1 MLEDAGNLNKPY
13 KKDKCGG
20 FIKDLDSYAR
30 KILVERRKIEMQ
42 LEKAIG
48 KLNAA
53 RKKRRGFWGSVLD
66 FCGGFCDAVSP
77 IFPPAKLGAKA
88 CEKGLNL
95 MEDNI
100 EKWEHNVRLLERML
114 EIYSNQAK
122 ASVDLVN
129 QAWEGIKKRLHFYTD
144 KHQEFIRRLKQASD
158 AIDNEYNFP
167 TPGVLLEYD
176 FERPAISYTPK
187 KSVFNER
194 LKDLRENFS
203 ASLYADLCADLKD
216 KINAFSYRDR
226 AKASKERELE
236 KNLEDLTPSFR
247 DKTNALSGDDLER
260 LAISKEK
267 ELEKDLEDLMPSVLG
282 VPSYN
287 ESLTL
292 AKNRC
297 VKNCKKALEGFTE
310 KIKEPPNDSN
320 AINEAFNHL
329 KTELERAIDDERL
342 KGLRENFASLCADL
356 EDKIHHNA
364 LSNDDLERMIA
375 FRERELEKN
384 LEDLVGA
391 SSYDENPNDGLDRMA
406 ISKEKELEK
415 SLEDLMPSVL
425 SVPSYNESLTLAKN
439 RCVKNCKKA
448 LEGFTEKIKEI
459 PNDSNAINEAFDSLE
474 TELERATENLSQK
487 IDPILERNEN
497 YTQKALE
504 YREFLESRKKGFI
517 VDEQNPYP
525 EEVRFNEWCLA
536 EFDSVFSTIVPL
548 EDLNK
553 TACAHHALKALQAAL
568 KDNDLGFDATEL
580 EQIAK
585 GFIPRGYLWH
595 FDANVLGNV
604 ALVREELLLGVK
616 HTKGY
621 SLWTEFLQKQN

>member
-1 MLEDAGNLNKPY
+1 MAEWKTDTEEV
-13 KKDKCGG
+13 KKVVGRCRDFKESLQEKRCGG
-20 FIKDLDSYAR
+20 FIKDLDSYAL
-30 KILVERRKIEMQ
+30 KIIVERRKIEMQ

-48 KLNAA
+48 EL
-53 RKKRRGFWGSVLD
+53 KKAKKERSGFWGFLGELGRDFGNAVGSV
-66 FCGGFCDAVSP
+66 
-77 IFPPAKLGAKA
+77 IPPVKLCAEL

-114 EIYSNQAK
+114 EIYSTQAK

-129 QAWEGIKKRLHFYTD
+129 QAWEGVKKRLHFYTD
-144 KHQEFIRRLKQASD
+144 KHQEFIRRLKQASA

-167 TPGVLLEYD
+167 TPGVLMEYD
-176 FERPAISYTPK
+176 FERPTFSYNPK

-194 LKDLRENFS
+194 LKDLREDFS
-203 ASLYADLCADLKD
+203 FSLYADLKNRF
-216 KINAFSYRDR
+216 NASSKSDR
-226 AKASKERELE
+226 TKASKEHGL
-236 KNLEDLTPSFR
+236 
-247 DKTNALSGDDLER
+247 
-260 LAISKEK
+260 
-267 ELEKDLEDLMPSVLG
+267 DLMSVDF
-282 VPSYN
+282 

-297 VKNCKKALEGFTE
+297 VKNCKKALQDFAE
-310 KIKEPPNDSN
+310 KIKESPNDLN
-320 AINEAFNHL
+320 AMNEAFNRL
-329 KTELERAIDDERL
+329 KTELERVSDDERL
-342 KGLRENFASLCADL
+342 KGLRENLASLYADLCADL
-356 EDKIHHNA
+356 KDKIHHNA
-364 LSNDDLERMIA
+364 LSNDELECMIA

-384 LEDLVGA
+384 LENLMPSFRDKTNALSNDDLERMA
-391 SSYDENPNDGLDRMA
+391 SS
-406 ISKEKELEK
+406 KEQEFEK
-415 SLEDLMPSVL
+415 NLEDLMPSSL
-425 SVPSYNESLTLAKN
+425 GVPSYNESLTLAKKH
-439 RCVKNCKKA
+439 CVKNCKKA
-448 LEGFTEKIKEI
+448 LQDFAEKIKEA

-474 TELERATENLSQK
+474 TELERATESLSQK
-487 IDPILERNEN
+487 IAPILEQYEN
-497 YTQKALE
+497 YKRQALG
-504 YREFLESRKKGFI
+504 YGEFLEKEKEGFI

-525 EEVRFNEWCLA
+525 NEVRFNELRLA
-536 EFDSVFSTIVPL
+536 EFDSVFSAIAPL
-548 EDLNK
+548 EDLDK

-568 KDNDLGFDATEL
+568 KNRDLGFDATEL

>member
-1 MLEDAGNLNKPY
+1 MAEWKTDTEEV
-13 KKDKCGG
+13 KKVVDECREFKRSLQEERCGG
-20 FIKDLDSYAR
+20 FIKDLDSYAL
-30 KILVERRKIEMQ
+30 KIIVERRKIEMRLQ
-42 LEKAIG
+42 KAIEE
-48 KLNAA
+48 LNKAKKE
-53 RKKRRGFWGSVLD
+53 RKGFWGFLGELGRDFGNAVGSV
-66 FCGGFCDAVSP
+66 
-77 IFPPAKLGAKA
+77 IPPVKLCAEL

-129 QAWEGIKKRLHFYTD
+129 QAWEGVKKRLHFYAD

-167 TPGVLLEYD
+167 TPGVLMEYD

-194 LKDLRENFS
+194 LKDLREDFS
-203 ASLYADLCADLKD
+203 ASLYADLK
-216 KINAFSYRDR
+216 
-226 AKASKERELE
+226 
-236 KNLEDLTPSFR
+236 
-247 DKTNALSGDDLER
+247 
-260 LAISKEK
+260 
-267 ELEKDLEDLMPSVLG
+267 
-282 VPSYN
+282 
-287 ESLTL
+287 
-292 AKNRC
+292 
-297 VKNCKKALEGFTE
+297 
-310 KIKEPPNDSN
+310 
-320 AINEAFNHL
+320 
-329 KTELERAIDDERL
+329 
-342 KGLRENFASLCADL
+342 
-356 EDKIHHNA
+356 DKIHHNA
-364 LSNDDLERMIA
+364 LSND
-375 FRERELEKN
+375 ELE
-384 LEDLVGA
+384 
-391 SSYDENPNDGLDRMA
+391 RMA
-406 ISKEKELEK
+406 ISKEREFEK

-425 SVPSYNESLTLAKN
+425 SVPSYNESLTLAKKN
-439 RCVKNCKKA
+439 CVKNCKKA
-448 LEGFTEKIKEI
+448 LEGFTEKIKEA
-459 PNDSNAINEAFDSLE
+459 PNDSNAINEAFDNLE

-487 IDPILERNEN
+487 IDPILERNED

-504 YREFLESRKKGFI
+504 YMEFLESHKEGFM

-525 EEVRFNEWCLA
+525 DEVKFNALRLA
-536 EFDSVFSTIVPL
+536 EFDSVFSAIVPL

-568 KDNDLGFDATEL
+568 KDNDLGFDATDL

>member
-1 MLEDAGNLNKPY
+1 MAEWKTDTEEV
-13 KKDKCGG
+13 KKVVEKCREFKKSLQEEKCNP
-20 FIKDLDSYAR
+20 FIKDLDSYAL
-30 KILVERRKIEMQ
+30 KIIVERRKTEMQ

-77 IFPPAKLGAKA
+77 IFPPDKLGAKA

-129 QAWEGIKKRLHFYTD
+129 QAWEGVKKRLHFYTD

-203 ASLYADLCADLKD
+203 ASLYVDWKN
-216 KINAFSYRDR
+216 KINAFSHRDR
-226 AKASKERELE
+226 AKASKERE
-236 KNLEDLTPSFR
+236 
-247 DKTNALSGDDLER
+247 G
-260 LAISKEK
+260 
-267 ELEKDLEDLMPSVLG
+267 DLMG
-282 VPSYN
+282 ADI
-287 ESLTL
+287 ESLIL
-292 AKNRC
+292 AK
-297 VKNCKKALEGFTE
+297 KNCAKNMKEALEGFTE
-310 KIKEPPNDSN
+310 KIKKSPND
-320 AINEAFNHL
+320 L
-329 KTELERAIDDERL
+329 
-342 KGLRENFASLCADL
+342 
-356 EDKIHHNA
+356 
-364 LSNDDLERMIA
+364 
-375 FRERELEKN
+375 
-384 LEDLVGA
+384 
-391 SSYDENPNDGLDRMA
+391 
-406 ISKEKELEK
+406 
-415 SLEDLMPSVL
+415 
-425 SVPSYNESLTLAKN
+425 
-439 RCVKNCKKA
+439 
-448 LEGFTEKIKEI
+448 
-459 PNDSNAINEAFDSLE
+459 NAINEAFDSLE

-497 YTQKALE
+497 YAQKALE
-504 YREFLESRKKGFI
+504 YREFLESRKEGFI

-525 EEVRFNEWCLA
+525 EEVRFNEWRLA
-536 EFDSVFSTIVPL
+536 EFDSVFSAIVPL

-568 KDNDLGFDATEL
+568 KDNDLGFDAAEL

>member
-1 MLEDAGNLNKPY
+1 MAEWKTDTEEV
-13 KKDKCGG
+13 KKVVEKCREFKRSLQEERCLD
-20 FIKDLDSYAR
+20 FIKDLDSYAL
-30 KILVERRKIEMQ
+30 KIIVERRKIEMQ

-53 RKKRRGFWGSVLD
+53 RKKRRSLWGSILD
-66 FCGGFCDAVSP
+66 FGRDCLNVVGSV
-77 IFPPAKLGAKA
+77 IPPFKLGAEL

-114 EIYSNQAK
+114 EIYSTQTK
-122 ASVDLVN
+122 ASVELVEG
-129 QAWEGIKKRLHFYTD
+129 AWEGVKKMLHFYTD
-144 KHQEFIRRLKQASD
+144 KHQEFIRRLNYAST
-158 AIDNEYNFP
+158 AIDNEYNIVP
-167 TPGVLLEYD
+167 PESLKERD
-176 FERPAISYTPK
+176 FESPTIVYSPK
-187 KSVFNER
+187 KSVYDEC
-194 LKDLRENFS
+194 LKDLREDFS
-203 ASLYADLCADLKD
+203 FSLYADLKNR
-216 KINAFSYRDR
+216 INASSKSDR
-226 AKASKERELE
+226 ATNSKEYEL
-236 KNLEDLTPSFR
+236 
-247 DKTNALSGDDLER
+247 
-260 LAISKEK
+260 
-267 ELEKDLEDLMPSVLG
+267 DLMSG

-292 AKNRC
+292 AKKHC

-310 KIKEPPNDSN
+310 KIKEAPNDSN
-320 AINEAFNHL
+320 A
-329 KTELERAIDDERL
+329 
-342 KGLRENFASLCADL
+342 
-356 EDKIHHNA
+356 
-364 LSNDDLERMIA
+364 
-375 FRERELEKN
+375 
-384 LEDLVGA
+384 V
-391 SSYDENPNDGLDRMA
+391 
-406 ISKEKELEK
+406 
-415 SLEDLMPSVL
+415 
-425 SVPSYNESLTLAKN
+425 
-439 RCVKNCKKA
+439 
-448 LEGFTEKIKEI
+448 
-459 PNDSNAINEAFDSLE
+459 NEAFDSLE

-487 IDPILERNEN
+487 IDPVLERNEN

-504 YREFLESRKKGFI
+504 YREFLESRKEGFM
-517 VDEQNPYP
+517 VDEKNPYP
-525 EEVRFNEWCLA
+525 EEVSFNEWRLA
-536 EFDSVFSTIVPL
+536 EFDSVFSAIVPL

>member
-1 MLEDAGNLNKPY
+1 MAEWKTDTEEV
-13 KKDKCGG
+13 KKVVEKCRKFKESLQEERCGG
-20 FIKDLDSYAR
+20 FIKDLDSYAL
-30 KILVERRKIEMQ
+30 KIIVDRRKIEMQ

-48 KLNAA
+48 ELKKAI
-53 RKKRRGFWGSVLD
+53 KKRKGFWGSVLD
-66 FCGGFCDAVSP
+66 FCGGVCDAVST
-77 IFPPAKLGAKA
+77 IFPPAKLGAEA

-100 EKWEHNVRLLERML
+100 EKWEHNVRLLEQML
-114 EIYSNQAK
+114 EIYSTQAK

-129 QAWEGIKKRLHFYTD
+129 QAWESVKKRLHFYTD
-144 KHQEFIRRLKQASD
+144 KHQEFIKRLKQASD

-167 TPGVLLEYD
+167 TPGVLMEYD
-176 FERPAISYTPK
+176 FERPAISYNPK

-194 LKDLRENFS
+194 LKDLREDFS

-216 KINAFSYRDR
+216 RINAFSHKDH

-236 KNLEDLTPSFR
+236 
-247 DKTNALSGDDLER
+247 
-260 LAISKEK
+260 
-267 ELEKDLEDLMPSVLG
+267 
-282 VPSYN
+282 
-287 ESLTL
+287 
-292 AKNRC
+292 
-297 VKNCKKALEGFTE
+297 
-310 KIKEPPNDSN
+310 
-320 AINEAFNHL
+320 
-329 KTELERAIDDERL
+329 
-342 KGLRENFASLCADL
+342 
-356 EDKIHHNA
+356 
-364 LSNDDLERMIA
+364 
-375 FRERELEKN
+375 N

-391 SSYDENPNDGLDRMA
+391 SSYDENPNDELDRMA
-406 ISKEKELEK
+406 SSKEREFEK

-448 LEGFTEKIKEI
+448 LESFTEKIKEA
-459 PNDSNAINEAFDSLE
+459 PNDSNAVNEAFDSLE

-487 IDPILERNEN
+487 IDPILERNED

-504 YREFLESRKKGFI
+504 YREFLESRKEGFM
-517 VDEQNPYP
+517 VDEKNPYP
-525 EEVRFNEWCLA
+525 EEVSFNALRLA
-536 EFDSVFSTIVPL
+536 EFDSVFSAIVPL

-553 TACAHHALKALQAAL
+553 TACAHHALKALQAVL
-568 KDNDLGFDATEL
+568 KDNDLGFDATDL

>member
-1 MLEDAGNLNKPY
+1 MAEWKTDTEKV
-13 KKDKCGG
+13 KKVVRRCRDFKESLQEKRCGG
-20 FIKDLDSYAR
+20 FIKDLDSYAL

-48 KLNAA
+48 ELKKA
-53 RKKRRGFWGSVLD
+53 RKKRKGLWGFLGELGRDFGNAVGSV
-66 FCGGFCDAVSP
+66 
-77 IFPPAKLGAKA
+77 FPPAKLCAEA

-114 EIYSNQAK
+114 EIYSTQAK
-122 ASVDLVN
+122 ASMDLVN
-129 QAWEGIKKRLHFYTD
+129 QAWEGVKKRLHFYTD

-167 TPGVLLEYD
+167 TPGVLMEYD
-176 FERPAISYTPK
+176 FERPTFSYNPK

-203 ASLYADLCADLKD
+203 ASLYADLKD
-216 KINAFSYRDR
+216 RINAFSHRER
-226 AKASKERELE
+226 AKASKERE
-236 KNLEDLTPSFR
+236 
-247 DKTNALSGDDLER
+247 G
-260 LAISKEK
+260 
-267 ELEKDLEDLMPSVLG
+267 DLM
-282 VPSYN
+282 N
-287 ESLTL
+287 ADIESLNL
-292 AKNRC
+292 AKKHC

-310 KIKEPPNDSN
+310 KIKEAPNDSN
-320 AINEAFNHL
+320 A
-329 KTELERAIDDERL
+329 
-342 KGLRENFASLCADL
+342 
-356 EDKIHHNA
+356 
-364 LSNDDLERMIA
+364 
-375 FRERELEKN
+375 
-384 LEDLVGA
+384 V
-391 SSYDENPNDGLDRMA
+391 
-406 ISKEKELEK
+406 
-415 SLEDLMPSVL
+415 
-425 SVPSYNESLTLAKN
+425 
-439 RCVKNCKKA
+439 
-448 LEGFTEKIKEI
+448 
-459 PNDSNAINEAFDSLE
+459 NEAFDSLE
-474 TELERATENLSQK
+474 TELERVTENLSQK
-487 IDPILERNEN
+487 IAPILERNEN

-504 YREFLESRKKGFI
+504 YREFLESRKEGFI
-517 VDEQNPYP
+517 ADEKNPYP
-525 EEVRFNEWCLA
+525 EEVSFNEWRLA
-536 EFDSVFSTIVPL
+536 EFDSVFNAIVPL

-568 KDNDLGFDATEL
+568 KDNDLGFDAAEL